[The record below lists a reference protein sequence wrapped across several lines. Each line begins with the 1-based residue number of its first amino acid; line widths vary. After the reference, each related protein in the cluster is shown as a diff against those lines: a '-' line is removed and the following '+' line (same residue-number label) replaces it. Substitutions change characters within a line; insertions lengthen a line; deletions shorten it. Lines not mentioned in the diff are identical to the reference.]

1 MIEALFTLLLF
12 DIQNPNQLVSKSI
25 QFSAKHYTCEQM
37 VKNHTIILPLDNIE
51 GNHYHFTKIGK
62 IPVIGVICPDWKETD
77 YVVENKKKN

>member
-37 VKNHTIILPLDNIE
+37 VKNHTIILPLDNIL

>member
-12 DIQNPNQLVSKSI
+12 DIQNPNKLVSKSI
-25 QFSAKHYTCEQM
+25 TFSAKHYTCEQM
-37 VKNHTIILPLDNIE
+37 VKNHTIILPLDNIL

>member
-37 VKNHTIILPLDNIE
+37 VKNHTIMLPLDNIL

-62 IPVIGVICPDWKETD
+62 IPVIGVICPDWKETN

>member
-37 VKNHTIILPLDNIE
+37 VKNHTMMLPLDNIE
-51 GNHYHFTKIGK
+51 GKHYHFTKIGK
-62 IPVIGVICPDWKETD
+62 KPVIGVICPDWRNND
-77 YVVENKKKN
+77 

>member
-37 VKNHTIILPLDNIE
+37 VKNHTIMLPLDNIL

-62 IPVIGVICPDWKETD
+62 IPVIGVICPDWRETD

>member
-37 VKNHTIILPLDNIE
+37 VKNHTIILPLDNIL

-62 IPVIGVICPDWKETD
+62 IPVIGVICPDWKETN

>member
-12 DIQNPNQLVSKSI
+12 DIQNPNKLISKSI
-25 QFSAKHYTCEQM
+25 TFSAKHYTCEQM

-62 IPVIGVICPDWKETD
+62 IPVIGIICPDWKETD

>member
-12 DIQNPNQLVSKSI
+12 DIQNPNKLVSKSI

-37 VKNHTIILPLDNIE
+37 VKNHTIILPLDNIL